1 MKIQLSNQT
10 TKSKFHR
17 VINKQGNNSIKL
29 KNVLPRGFLSIEI
42 GNLPL
47 IGNISRILIDMWYKI
62 LYYSN
67 KFLFK
72 Q

>member
-29 KNVLPRGFLSIEI
+29 KNALPRGFLSIEI
-42 GNLPL
+42 GNLHP
-47 IGNISRILIDMWYKI
+47 IGNISRILIDM
-62 LYYSN
+62 
-67 KFLFK
+67 
-72 Q
+72 

>member
-1 MKIQLSNQT
+1 MKIQPSNQT

-29 KNVLPRGFLSIEI
+29 KNVLPRGFLSFEI

-47 IGNISRILIDMWYKI
+47 IGNISRILIDM
-62 LYYSN
+62 
-67 KFLFK
+67 
-72 Q
+72 